1 MNRSFGSN
9 SFLLSY
15 IGLKFNACPATE
27 ATMKKNNTRRRQSV
41 PAVAFIYL
49 AMVSCMVLLFASRA
63 LAVAS

>member
-1 MNRSFGSN
+1 
-9 SFLLSY
+9 
-15 IGLKFNACPATE
+15 
-27 ATMKKNNTRRRQSV
+27 MKKNNTRRRHSV

>member
-1 MNRSFGSN
+1 MNGGFGPS
-9 SFLLSY
+9 SCPVSY
-15 IGLKFNACPATE
+15 FWLKFNACPATE
-27 ATMKKNNTRRRQSV
+27 ASMKKNNTRRRQSV